1 MSPRTPSVKTAI
13 NNSISTITRLPFEP
27 LVTGPLLFVLLR
39 GPDHLRNRLVST
51 LNTTPGLRKIEVSRF
66 ITILKVLL
74 AYGVVKYT
82 NAFLN
87 SLALNRWRLRKD
99 GAPWDF
105 PNEVVLMTGGSSGFG
120 KLMTEKLAPKVKK
133 VVVLDVQDQ
142 PKEFED
148 SSSNL
153 SYPNPGVKYS
163 FVFQTR
169 RLHSTNATSPT
180 NLNCMKSL
188 RP

>member
-1 MSPRTPSVKTAI
+1 
-13 NNSISTITRLPFEP
+13 
-27 LVTGPLLFVLLR
+27 
-39 GPDHLRNRLVST
+39 
-51 LNTTPGLRKIEVSRF
+51 LRKIEVNRL

-74 AYGVVKYT
+74 AYGVVNYS

-120 KLMTEKLAPKVKK
+120 KLMTERLAPKVKK

-142 PKEFED
+142 PAEFEN
-148 SSSNL
+148 S
-153 SYPNPGVKYS
+153 
-163 FVFQTR
+163 
-169 RLHSTNATSPT
+169 
-180 NLNCMKSL
+180 
-188 RP
+188 